1 MATKKVLFTTLKIG
15 DKFTVNDQACKKVSS
30 LTYEDTQNSI
40 LGEFYAT
47 PAMFVTIEVVAPA
60 KKAVAKKAVAKK
72 AAKR

>member
-47 PAMFVTIEVVAPA
+47 PAMFVTIEVAAPA
-60 KKAVAKKAVAKK
+60 KKAVAKKTVAKK